1 MKLGKPPLAKTR
13 REQRREQELE
23 KTQGPRHATEVSPR
37 EVIKPAVLAPDLR
50 PPALVLPVHDEVLDP
65 NSPHLHPLPDQQVL
79 KMTVIRPM
87 QRAEIVLVRPD
98 DESRLD
104 VRTSTILDISE
115 TGVLY
120 LAQTSP
126 PILRSQAGAPVE
138 VSFLGRFKD
147 IPGGRWLRVGYRTQI
162 EYVIRDYEI
171 REGVTEPVFTVPWP
185 DELRQTTVRA
195 SYRLVPPEDLDLRLV
210 LWPDGRRLTLL
221 DISAGGASFYH
232 PPRWRF
238 EPGSR
243 LKLALLTGSHR
254 FNLPG
259 QVVRST
265 RVKDRL
271 GLEQG
276 VTSVEFGEME
286 PEERERFL
294 RLLTET
300 YRHLLAQRSGI
311 EES

>member
-13 REQRREQELE
+13 REKRRQEELDQ
-23 KTQGPRHATEVSPR
+23 TQGPRHATEVGPR
-37 EVIKPAVLAPDLR
+37 EVIKPATLSPDLR
-50 PPALVLPVHDEVLDP
+50 PPALVLPVNDEVLDLG
-65 NSPHLHPLPDQQVL
+65 SPFLHPLPDQETL
-79 KMTVIRPM
+79 KMTVLRPM

-98 DESRLD
+98 DESSLD
-104 VRTSTILDISE
+104 VRSSTILDISE
-115 TGVLY
+115 TGALY
-120 LAQTSP
+120 MAQTSP

-147 IPGGRWLRVGYRTQI
+147 VPGGRWLRVGYRTRVD
-162 EYVIRDYEI
+162 EVLRDFEI
-171 REGVTEPVFTVPWP
+171 REGVGEPAFTVQWP
-185 DELRQTTVRA
+185 DELGYTTVRS
-195 SYRLVPPEDLDLRLV
+195 SYRLVPPDDLDLRLV
-210 LWPDGRRLTLL
+210 TWPEGRRLALL

-243 LKLALLTGSHR
+243 LKLALLSGSHR
-254 FNLPG
+254 FNLLG
-259 QVVRST
+259 QVVRSS

-276 VTSVEFGEME
+276 VTSVAFGGME

-300 YRHLLAQRSGI
+300 YRHLLAQRSGLQ
-311 EES
+311 EP